1 MPRYGPERCRL
12 AIAFS
17 DLAGFLDAVGFL
29 SDNSCFGSIISGN

>member
-1 MPRYGPERCRL
+1 MLRYGPERCRL

-29 SDNSCFGSIISGN
+29 FGSIISGH